1 MGRGIL
7 GRMFLWILVIGI
19 LFMGSLTTGA
29 ETVDMGKY
37 SNEEIISLLDLVQK
51 EIASRGIERT
61 AIIPAGQYMGGKDIP
76 AGSYILVYKTD
87 ENHHGIVWLSAA
99 DDNLDEEYP
108 SKLYEHISFN
118 REEMFYIDVEDG
130 GILNVPFT
138 SQLSISVG
146 ILFK

>member
-19 LFMGSLTTGA
+19 LFTGSLTTGA

-37 SNEEIISLLDLVQK
+37 SNEEIIALLDLVQK

-61 AIIPAGQYMGGKDIP
+61 AIIPAGQYVGGKDIP
-76 AGSYILVYKTD
+76 AGSYILVCKTD

-99 DDNLDEEYP
+99 DDILDEEYP

-138 SQLSISVG
+138 AQLTISGG
-146 ILFK
+146 ILFR